1 MNVEMTL
8 VVEEDLKFFVEV
20 KFKIRVSP
28 SYNLRHLCVIE
39 YDKGKVNVA
48 RRSARKYDHLN

>member
-1 MNVEMTL
+1 MNVEITL
-8 VVEEDLKFFVEV
+8 VEEEVLEIFVEV

-39 YDKGKVNVA
+39 YDEGKVNVA
-48 RRSARKYDHLN
+48 RRSAKSLII